1 MLSEDLE
8 PKGGILSQRWEKREV
23 LGNNGRKLLV
33 VSEELCYGKAETL
46 GDAEEAAK
54 WWRDNLV

>member
-1 MLSEDLE
+1 MLSEHLE
-8 PKGGILSQRWEKREV
+8 PKGVILSRRWERRKV
-23 LGNNGRKLLV
+23 LGNNGRKVLV

-46 GDAEEAAK
+46 GDAR